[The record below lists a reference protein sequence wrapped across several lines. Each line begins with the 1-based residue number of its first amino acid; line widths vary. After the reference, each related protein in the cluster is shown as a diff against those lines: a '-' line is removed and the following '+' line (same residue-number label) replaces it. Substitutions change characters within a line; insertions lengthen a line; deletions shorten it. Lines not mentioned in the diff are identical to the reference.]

1 MREVHQGQFYRHF
14 KNRLYQVVAV
24 AEHSETGERMVVYQA
39 LYGEYRVYARPY
51 EMFVS
56 EVDHE
61 KYPQANQK
69 YRFELVKPAD
79 GQKESQNQEVPKSG
93 YEQSDVQEPAAERA
107 EEQTDVQELAAERA
121 EEQSDVQEAAAER
134 AEEQT
139 DVQEPAAERAEE
151 QSDVQES
158 AAERAEEQTDTQVS
172 APEKTEEGAVNPLL
186 LEFLDADTLEDKMH
200 IMIFGRN
207 QMDDN
212 LLNSIAISL
221 DLVVEEKS
229 TEEKY
234 DEILN
239 CLSMMER
246 FECNRL
252 R

>member
-79 GQKESQNQEVPKSG
+79 GQEESQNQEVPKSG
-93 YEQSDVQEPAAERA
+93 YEQSDVQEPAAEK
-107 EEQTDVQELAAERA
+107 
-121 EEQSDVQEAAAER
+121 
-134 AEEQT
+134 
-139 DVQEPAAERAEE
+139 
-151 QSDVQES
+151 
-158 AAERAEEQTDTQVS
+158 AEEQTDTQVS
-172 APEKTEEGAVNPLL
+172 ASEKTEEGAVNPLL

>member
-79 GQKESQNQEVPKSG
+79 GQEESQNQEVPKSG

-107 EEQTDVQELAAERA
+107 EEQ
-121 EEQSDVQEAAAER
+121 SDVQE
-134 AEEQT
+134 
-139 DVQEPAAERAEE
+139 P
-151 QSDVQES
+151 

-172 APEKTEEGAVNPLL
+172 APEKIEEGAVNPLL

>member
-79 GQKESQNQEVPKSG
+79 GQEESQNQEVPKSG
-93 YEQSDVQEPAAERA
+93 YEQSDVQEP
-107 EEQTDVQELAAERA
+107 
-121 EEQSDVQEAAAER
+121 
-134 AEEQT
+134 
-139 DVQEPAAERAEE
+139 
-151 QSDVQES
+151 

-200 IMIFGRN
+200 IMIYGRN

>member
-79 GQKESQNQEVPKSG
+79 GQEESQNQEVPKSG

-107 EEQTDVQELAAERA
+107 EEQM
-121 EEQSDVQEAAAER
+121 
-134 AEEQT
+134 
-139 DVQEPAAERAEE
+139 DVQEP
-151 QSDVQES
+151 

>member
-79 GQKESQNQEVPKSG
+79 GQEESQNQEVPKSG
-93 YEQSDVQEPAAERA
+93 YEQSDVQEP
-107 EEQTDVQELAAERA
+107 
-121 EEQSDVQEAAAER
+121 
-134 AEEQT
+134 
-139 DVQEPAAERAEE
+139 
-151 QSDVQES
+151 

>member
-1 MREVHQGQFYRHF
+1 MREVRQGQFYRHF
-14 KNRLYQVVAV
+14 KDRLYQIVAV

-39 LYGEYRVYARPY
+39 LYGDYRVYVRPY

-61 KYPQANQK
+61 KYPQAAQK
-69 YRFELVKPAD
+69 YRFELVKPAEA
-79 GQKESQNQEVPKSG
+79 GQKERTVSSSG
-93 YEQSDVQEPAAERA
+93 AEQPADAKE
-107 EEQTDVQELAAERA
+107 TAAGQAPRKR
-121 EEQSDVQEAAAER
+121 EAA
-134 AEEQT
+134 
-139 DVQEPAAERAEE
+139 
-151 QSDVQES
+151 SS
-158 AAERAEEQTDTQVS
+158 AGKQPGD
-172 APEKTEEGAVNPLL
+172 GGVNPLL
-186 LEFLDADTLEDKMH
+186 LEFLDAETLEDKLH

-229 TEEKY
+229 TQEKY

-239 CLSMMER
+239 CLSMMEK

>member
-39 LYGEYRVYARPY
+39 LYGDYRVYVRPY
-51 EMFVS
+51 EMFIS

-61 KYPQANQK
+61 KYPQVTQR
-69 YRFELVKPAD
+69 YRFEQVEL
-79 GQKESQNQEVPKSG
+79 SG
-93 YEQSDVQEPAAERA
+93 
-107 EEQTDVQELAAERA
+107 EECPDQGTG
-121 EEQSDVQEAAAER
+121 SVQEAPCGAAAESK
-134 AEEQT
+134 E
-139 DVQEPAAERAEE
+139 
-151 QSDVQES
+151 ES
-158 AAERAEEQTDTQVS
+158 AVQKRC
-172 APEKTEEGAVNPLL
+172 PESPSGDGSVNPIL
-186 LEFLDADTLEDKMH
+186 LEFLDAETLEEKLH

-207 QMDDN
+207 QMDDS

-221 DLVVEEKS
+221 DLVVDEKS
-229 TEEKY
+229 TQEKY

-239 CLSMMER
+239 CLSMMEK